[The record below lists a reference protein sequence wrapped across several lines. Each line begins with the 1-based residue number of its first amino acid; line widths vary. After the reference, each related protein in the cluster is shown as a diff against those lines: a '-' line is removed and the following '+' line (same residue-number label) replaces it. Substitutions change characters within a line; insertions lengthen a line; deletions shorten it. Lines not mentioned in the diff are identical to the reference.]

1 MGFAG
6 FPQKVRF
13 TPVPNPVFGPLLEQ
27 IDDASEL
34 KCLLRVI
41 WLLQQQRGYPR
52 FVTHDQILEDQV
64 LARSLALDG
73 GDAGSEIER
82 ALGKA
87 VRRGTLATGT
97 AGAGTRRR
105 RLYTLNTPADRK
117 ALAKEAGN
125 GLSVEVKETGPPAE
139 PVERPNVF
147 ALYEDNVGM
156 LSPMI
161 ADELREAEQNY
172 PASWIEDAFREA
184 VANNKRSWRYIAAI
198 LDRWEREG
206 KNDAGSGRSTTKTG
220 YQEYFRR

>member
-64 LARSLALDG
+64 LARSLALYG
-73 GDAGSEIER
+73 GDAASEIER

-105 RLYTLNTPADRK
+105 RLYTLNTPADRR
-117 ALAKEAGN
+117 ALNEATGVS
-125 GLSVEVKETGPPAE
+125 LSVEIEETGPPAE
-139 PVERPNVF
+139 PVERPNIF

-184 VANNKRSWRYIAAI
+184 VGNNKRSWRYIAAI

>member
-64 LARSLALDG
+64 LARSLALDD

-82 ALGKA
+82 ALKKA

-97 AGAGTRRR
+97 AGVGTRRR

-117 ALAKEAGN
+117 ALAEEAGK
-125 GLSVEVKETGPPAE
+125 GLSVEVEETGPPAE
-139 PVERPNVF
+139 PVERPNIF

-206 KNDAGSGRSTTKTG
+206 KNDAGSGRSTAKTG

>member
-27 IDDASEL
+27 IDDAAEL

-52 FVTHDQILEDQV
+52 FVSHDEILEDQV
-64 LARSLALDG
+64 LARSLSRNGEDSA
-73 GDAGSEIER
+73 IEVDR

-87 VRRGTLATGT
+87 VHRGTLATGT
-97 AGAGTRRR
+97 VEVGTQRR

-117 ALAKEAGN
+117 ALAEAAGD
-125 GLSVEVKETGPPAE
+125 GLSVDVEETGPPAE

-172 PASWIEDAFREA
+172 PAIWIEDAFREA

-206 KNDAGSGRSTTKTG
+206 KNDAGSGRSTAKTG

>member
-64 LARSLALDG
+64 LARSLALDD

-82 ALGKA
+82 ALKKA
-87 VRRGTLATGT
+87 VRRGTLATRT
-97 AGAGTRRR
+97 AGIGTRRR

-117 ALAKEAGN
+117 ALTEETGD
-125 GLSVEVKETGPPAE
+125 GLSVEVEESGPPAE

-206 KNDAGSGRSTTKTG
+206 KNDAGSGRSTKKTG

>member
-6 FPQKVRF
+6 FPPKVRF

-27 IDDASEL
+27 IDDAAEL

-41 WLLQQQRGYPR
+41 WLLQQQRGHPR
-52 FVTHDQILEDQV
+52 FVSHDEILEDQV
-64 LARSLALDG
+64 LARSIARDLSDPT
-73 GDAGSEIER
+73 SEIEQ

-97 AGAGTRRR
+97 KGAGARRR

-117 ALAKEAGN
+117 ALAEAAGASN
-125 GLSVEVKETGPPAE
+125 PLEVEEPGPPAE
-139 PVERPNVF
+139 PVERPNIF

-161 ADELREAEQNY
+161 ADELREAEQSY
-172 PASWIEDAFREA
+172 PVGWIEDAFREA
-184 VANNKRSWRYIAAI
+184 VGNNKRSWRYIAAI

-206 KNDAGSGRSTTKTG
+206 KNDAGSGRNTAKTG

>member
-64 LARSLALDG
+64 LARSLALDD

-82 ALGKA
+82 ALKKA
-87 VRRGTLATGT
+87 VRRGTLATRT
-97 AGAGTRRR
+97 AGIGTRRR

-117 ALAKEAGN
+117 ALTEETGD
-125 GLSVEVKETGPPAE
+125 GLSGEVEGTGPPAE
-139 PVERPNVF
+139 PVERPNIF

-161 ADELREAEQNY
+161 ADELKEAEQNY

-206 KNDAGSGRSTTKTG
+206 KNDAGSGRSTAKTG

>member
-13 TPVPNPVFGPLLEQ
+13 TPVPNPIFGPLLEQ
-27 IDDASEL
+27 IDDVAEL

-52 FVTHDQILEDQV
+52 FVSHDEILEDQV
-64 LARSLALDG
+64 LARSLSRDLSNPA
-73 GDAGSEIER
+73 SEIEQ

-87 VRRGTLATGT
+87 VGRGTLATGT
-97 AGAGTRRR
+97 AGAGSRRR

-117 ALAKEAGN
+117 ALAEAAGASHP
-125 GLSVEVKETGPPAE
+125 LEVEEPGPPAE
-139 PVERPNVF
+139 PVEHPNIF

-161 ADELREAEQNY
+161 ADELREAEQSY
-172 PASWIEDAFREA
+172 PAGWIEDAFREA
-184 VANNKRSWRYIAAI
+184 VENNKRSWRYIAAI

>member
-1 MGFAG
+1 
-6 FPQKVRF
+6 
-13 TPVPNPVFGPLLEQ
+13 LEQ

-64 LARSLALDG
+64 LAKSLALDG

-82 ALGKA
+82 ALKKA

-97 AGAGTRRR
+97 AGVGTRRR

-117 ALAKEAGN
+117 ALTEETGD
-125 GLSVEVKETGPPAE
+125 GLSGEVEGTGPPAE

-172 PASWIEDAFREA
+172 PASWIEDAFQEA
-184 VANNKRSWRYIAAI
+184 VTNNKRSWRYIAAI

>member
-64 LARSLALDG
+64 LARSLALDD

-82 ALGKA
+82 ALKKA

-97 AGAGTRRR
+97 AGVGTRRR

-117 ALAKEAGN
+117 ALTEETGD
-125 GLSVEVKETGPPAE
+125 GLSVEVEESGPPAE

-172 PASWIEDAFREA
+172 PASWIEDAFQEA
-184 VANNKRSWRYIAAI
+184 VTNNKRSWRYIAAI